1 MDTDKDKHRSIL
13 IISGLLILLAGFLVI
28 MAANTKHSDSV
39 IDRLYDEATLSDVQS
54 AKISQGEEDY
64 ILAELKRRAADDC
77 VLTPTSYGW
86 RCKEYKTGRVFKIA
100 RQ

>member
-1 MDTDKDKHRSIL
+1 MITEKRRSIL
-13 IISGLLILLAGFLVI
+13 IVAILFLCLAALIAV
-28 MAANTKHSDSV
+28 MAANAKRSDSV
-39 IDRLYDEATLSDVQS
+39 IDRLYDAATLSDVQP
-54 AKISQGEEDY
+54 AKIPQSEEDF

-86 RCKEYKTGRVFKIA
+86 RCREHKTGRVFKIA